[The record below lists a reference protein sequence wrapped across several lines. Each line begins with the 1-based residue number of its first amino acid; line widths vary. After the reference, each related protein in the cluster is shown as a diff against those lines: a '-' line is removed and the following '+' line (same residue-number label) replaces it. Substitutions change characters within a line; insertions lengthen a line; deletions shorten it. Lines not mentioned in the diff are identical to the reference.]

1 MWPATD
7 TFGVPSPSARA
18 RARARLRRAIADDSR
33 RQASRRRWR
42 RWMTASLATVVL
54 TGITPV
60 GLDGEAAPLIGLAD
74 AVADGPRVTEPVG
87 RHWYSISETKELVS
101 RRVSLEEEIELQFLV
116 SAVEEIWHDAG
127 DVPRR
132 SVTYGTPRFLS
143 PEDEDA
149 FHAAGLAK
157 SYDGETQISVA
168 MASEDYRFA
177 TALTGSSS
185 EEIESTLRRRIAG
198 LGDRRMEEVR
208 LLQLTAELIQVHADD
223 PLMRAQILR
232 VIADIPGILVL
243 SNARNVVVSIDY
255 VDGDRPLRLMYEFD
269 ADTAHLVGEYLAAL
283 ATQTEPATVLRSA
296 RHSLPAPL
304 GVSGS

>member
-1 MWPATD
+1 
-7 TFGVPSPSARA
+7 
-18 RARARLRRAIADDSR
+18 
-33 RQASRRRWR
+33 
-42 RWMTASLATVVL
+42 MTASLATIVL

-60 GLDGEAAPLIGLAD
+60 GLDGQGAPLIGLAD
-74 AVADGPRVTEPVG
+74 AVAEGPRVTEPAG

-101 RRVSLEEEIELQFLV
+101 IRVSLEEEIELQFLV

-132 SVTYGTPRFLS
+132 SVSYGAPRFLS

-149 FHAAGLAK
+149 FHAAGLAT
-157 SYDGETQISVA
+157 SYDAESRISVA
-168 MASEDYRFA
+168 MASDDYRFA
-177 TALTGSSS
+177 TALSGSS
-185 EEIESTLRRRIAG
+185 EEIESTLRRRIGG

-269 ADTAHLVGEYLAAL
+269 ADTAHLVGEYLASL
-283 ATQTEPATVLRSA
+283 ATQSEPATVLRSA

>member
-1 MWPATD
+1 MWLATD
-7 TFGVPSPSARA
+7 IFGEPSPSARA
-18 RARARLRRAIADDSR
+18 RARARLHRAIADDSR
-33 RQASRRRWR
+33 RQAGRRRVR
-42 RWMTASLATVVL
+42 RWLTASLATIVL
-54 TGITPV
+54 MGITPV
-60 GLDGEAAPLIGLAD
+60 GLDGQAAPLIGLAD
-74 AVADGPRVTEPVG
+74 AVAEDVRVTEPPG

-101 RRVSLEEEIELQFLV
+101 IRVALEDEIELQFLV
-116 SAVEEIWHDAG
+116 SAVEETWHDAG

-149 FHAAGLAK
+149 FHAAGLA
-157 SYDGETQISVA
+157 SRYGE
-168 MASEDYRFA
+168 ASPVGVTMVSDDYRFA
-177 TALTGSSS
+177 TTLSGSS

-198 LGDRRMEEVR
+198 LGDKRMEEVR

-232 VIADIPGILVL
+232 VIADIPGIIVL

-296 RHSLPAPL
+296 RHSLPAPV

>member
-7 TFGVPSPSARA
+7 TFGEPSPSARA